1 VENDPQSIGAGED
14 RIRQVWT
21 AESSKLRRRADV
33 FQLKTRANTSLL
45 TVKIA
50 VHLDN
55 YVILNLRIVRNFS
68 NREFQKYQRIL
79 NSEIS
84 NAFLIQIAT
93 FSELFYLHIDLV
105 TVLCSNSLSRIRRR
119 LSSLSSDS
127 ESDHWFHS
135 AIVASVEP
143 TAEMLSRSRRF
154 QQRTNF

>member
-1 VENDPQSIGAGED
+1 VENDPQSVGAGED

-33 FQLKTRANTSLL
+33 FQLETRANTSLL
-45 TVKIA
+45 MVKIT

-93 FSELFYLHIDLV
+93 FSVLFNLHSS
-105 TVLCSNSLSRIRRR
+105 CNSAL
-119 LSSLSSDS
+119 
-127 ESDHWFHS
+127 
-135 AIVASVEP
+135 
-143 TAEMLSRSRRF
+143 
-154 QQRTNF
+154 